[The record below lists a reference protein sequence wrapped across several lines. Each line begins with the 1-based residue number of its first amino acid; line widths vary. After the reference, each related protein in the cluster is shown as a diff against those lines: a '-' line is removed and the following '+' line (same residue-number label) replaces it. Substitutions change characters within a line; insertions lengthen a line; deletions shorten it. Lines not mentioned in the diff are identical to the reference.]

1 MARRAK
7 RVWLIW
13 LGLTA
18 VLLGGYEA
26 WVIAFDVPG
35 ETLSD
40 AVWDWTVRYPYLPM
54 WAGLAIGMVLAHFWW
69 AKPRG
74 RR

>member
-7 RVWLIW
+7 RVWLVW

-18 VLLGGYEA
+18 AVLGGYEA

-54 WAGLAIGMVLAHFWW
+54 WAGLFLGMVLGHFWW
-69 AKPRG
+69 TKPKR
-74 RR
+74 